1 MRWDRKYIEQN
12 LDTSSLGTIQSMI
25 SAISPKMLVKAGVDK
40 SQVDGYQPSD
50 KNSKVKYKV
59 DSSAVDAFKPANK
72 NATVTYSVVV
82 AGQVPGDKTR
92 TLTYNIKTNGSVS
105 PANGTAHSLGTA
117 HAKGTTNVSSNGNWG
132 LRKDEPRALVNEL
145 KPEIIVRDGEPFIV
159 NGGDPAFTSLKKD
172 G

>member
-1 MRWDRKYIEQN
+1 MTNTKVDVKAGVN
-12 LDTSSLGTIQSMI
+12 LDTSSLGTIQSTI

-82 AGQVPGDKTR
+82 TGQGNIRETRPELLHIILRQMEVYLRQMEQHTLLERLMQKELQMLVQMATGDSEKMN
-92 TLTYNIKTNGSVS
+92 LE
-105 PANGTAHSLGTA
+105 H
-117 HAKGTTNVSSNGNWG
+117 
-132 LRKDEPRALVNEL
+132 
-145 KPEIIVRDGEPFIV
+145 
-159 NGGDPAFTSLKKD
+159 
-172 G
+172 

>member
-1 MRWDRKYIEQN
+1 MTNTKVDVKAGVN
-12 LDTSSLGTIQSMI
+12 LDTSSLGTIQSTI

-82 AGQVPGDKTR
+82 TGQGNIPGDKTR

-117 HAKGTTNVSSNGNWG
+117 HAKGT
-132 LRKDEPRALVNEL
+132 
-145 KPEIIVRDGEPFIV
+145 
-159 NGGDPAFTSLKKD
+159 KKCKFKWQL
-172 G
+172 GTEKR